1 MEILKTN
8 NNIPLFLYY
17 NTVTGFLKVPGNNN
31 ELGCLCLLAVPVL
44 YNNNGFR
51 YNYENSL
58 QHNSVFLTAGDSN
71 VRLCFAY
78 YFP

>member
-44 YNNNGFR
+44 YN
-51 YNYENSL
+51 
-58 QHNSVFLTAGDSN
+58 T
-71 VRLCFAY
+71 
-78 YFP
+78 